1 MLLIGLTSLLIAIPL
16 YSSTGSQGWASPTLL
31 TRITSIILLF
41 SAAISFNGL
50 YVQAIG
56 SGLGLY
62 SGLFHVT
69 TVTQGM
75 EIFLYVAGRII
86 LLPWASEA
94 VVSANENGTSSSFA
108 GAFDGRGK
116 VSHSASP
123 SQTDLDPSNLDS
135 DSRLE
140 LGNNQHITSI
150 PSIAEYPLIILFTT
164 IGGSFLISSA
174 DLVSM
179 YLSIELQSFAVYI
192 LAAIYRNSES
202 ATSAGLKYF
211 LLGALS
217 SALIL
222 LGSSLIYAYTGLT
235 NFEGIY
241 TLTSVAHYPITGREG
256 DIFANNLSKDTGVE
270 NAVVLGVLIIRI
282 GFLFK
287 VAAAPFHNWAPDVYD
302 GVPTI
307 VTTWLT
313 VMPKI
318 AIFVFLLELQLP
330 SASLNSI
337 TRAIGFDQVIENHQ
351 LFSPDLHWKNLLLTT
366 SLLSLVIGTVVG
378 LAQYRLKR
386 LLAYSTI
393 SHVGF
398 LLLALSVNSEESV
411 TSFLFYLIQYS
422 VTNLNAFFVVLAL
435 GYLTHTSLAHQQKT
449 SLVKTTE
456 SNSTQVE
463 VGGDVQSLRQKR
475 DCDITFISQLKGQ
488 FYANPILGLS
498 LAFCLFSMAG
508 IPPLVGFFAKYMVL
522 YSAIE
527 KGYYFIALVG
537 ILASVISAAYYLRI
551 IRVIHFDQASENGT
565 ERFLAGENVPFSPDL
580 KISSSLAPSVSQEM
594 KTNVLSSTHSYVI
607 AVLTLLVVFF
617 IFSPS
622 LVLNSSNLLA
632 LSLFTA

>member
-16 YSSTGSQGWASPTLL
+16 YSSTITPTLL

-62 SGLFHVT
+62 SGLFQVT

-75 EIFLYVAGRII
+75 EFFLYVVGAFI
-86 LLPWASEA
+86 LLPWASSQ
-94 VVSANENGTSSSFA
+94 VSETTGLPLSIRDRELSVRA
-108 GAFDGRGK
+108 GK
-116 VSHSASP
+116 
-123 SQTDLDPSNLDS
+123 SN
-135 DSRLE
+135 
-140 LGNNQHITSI
+140 TMT

-164 IGGSFLISSA
+164 MGASFLISSA

-222 LGSSLIYAYTGLT
+222 LGSRLIYAYTGLT
-235 NFEGIY
+235 NFESIY
-241 TLTSVAHYPITGREG
+241 TLASVG
-256 DIFANNLSKDTGVE
+256 DRTNGLLDETVLG
-270 NAVVLGVLIIRI
+270 VVLGVLIIGV

-318 AIFVFLLELQLP
+318 SIFVFLLELQIGSGGIIS
-330 SASLNSI
+330 SATELGRPLI
-337 TRAIGFDQVIENHQ
+337 
-351 LFSPDLHWKNLLLTT
+351 WKNLLLTT

-386 LLAYSTI
+386 LLAFSTI

-422 VTNLNAFFVVLAL
+422 ITNLNAFFVVLAF
-435 GYLTHTSLAHQQKT
+435 GYLRFAPKASPSVRRSAPAD
-449 SLVKTTE
+449 SG
-456 SNSTQVE
+456 SRNYA
-463 VGGDVQSLRQKR
+463 
-475 DCDITFISQLKGQ
+475 DISFISQLKGQ

-498 LAFCLFSMAG
+498 LALCLFSMAG
-508 IPPLVGFFAKYMVL
+508 IPPLVGFFAKYRVL

-527 KGYYFIALVG
+527 NGYYFIALVG

-551 IRVIHFDQASENGT
+551 IRVIHFDRFPTSGEQDSEYSGNVNVS
-565 ERFLAGENVPFSPDL
+565 GE
-580 KISSSLAPSVSQEM
+580 SVL
-594 KTNVLSSTHSYVI
+594 TSTHSYVI
-607 AVLTLLVVFF
+607 AVLTLLIVLF
-617 IFSPS
+617 ILSPS

>member
-1 MLLIGLTSLLIAIPL
+1 MEKKKKKQDLKQKKNNQKIKKKNKNKNENGNKKGSYRYLRCIGTGHKNKVHRCFWMLLIGLTSLLIAVGL
-16 YSSTGSQGWASPTLL
+16 GAGSTSAKTLNSSSITPTLL
-31 TRITSIILLF
+31 TRITSILLLF
-41 SAAISFNGL
+41 SAAISFNRL
-50 YVQAIG
+50 YVEAIG

-69 TVTQGM
+69 TVTQAM
-75 EIFLYVAGRII
+75 EVFLYVVGSFI
-86 LLPWASEA
+86 LSGYASE
-94 VVSANENGTSSSFA
+94 SSNRNSVK
-108 GAFDGRGK
+108 RNK
-116 VSHSASP
+116 N
-123 SQTDLDPSNLDS
+123 NLDK
-135 DSRLE
+135 
-140 LGNNQHITSI
+140 QTII
-150 PSIAEYPLIILFTT
+150 PSIAEYPIVVVFTT
-164 IGGSFLISSA
+164 IGASFLISSA

-235 NFEGIY
+235 HFDSIYMFSSCNSPSTRIDMGQDTSATRWGSEITSGGI
-241 TLTSVAHYPITGREG
+241 LLGFLLI
-256 DIFANNLSKDTGVE
+256 GV
-270 NAVVLGVLIIRI
+270 

-318 AIFVFLLELQLP
+318 SLFIFLIELQGFSSSFGNGLFFG
-330 SASLNSI
+330 NE
-337 TRAIGFDQVIENHQ
+337 RARLDI
-351 LFSPDLHWKNLLLTT
+351 WKRLLLTT

-386 LLAYSTI
+386 LLAFSTI

-398 LLLALSVNSEESV
+398 LLLALSVNSEESM

-422 VTNLNAFFVVLAL
+422 ITNLDAFFVVLAL
-435 GYLTHTSLAHQQKT
+435 GYLL
-449 SLVKTTE
+449 
-456 SNSTQVE
+456 STNNKSV
-463 VGGDVQSLRQKR
+463 VSYDISKDAVLRNNKKGT
-475 DCDITFISQLKGQ
+475 DISYISQLKGQ
-488 FYANPILGLS
+488 FHSNPILRLS
-498 LAFCLFSMAG
+498 LAVCLFSIAG
-508 IPPLVGFFAKYMVL
+508 IPPLMGFFAKYRVL

-527 KGYYFIALVG
+527 NGYYFLALVG

-551 IRVIHFDQASENGT
+551 IRVLFMSENK
-565 ERFLAGENVPFSPDL
+565 ENKVENSNRILDNNIDW
-580 KISSSLAPSVSQEM
+580 K
-594 KTNVLSSTHSYVI
+594 NVLSSTHSYVI
-607 AVLTLLVVFF
+607 SVLTLFILFF
-617 IFSPS
+617 ILSPS
-622 LVLNSSNLLA
+622 LFLNSSNLLA